1 MNQRIQKT
9 LQKKFE
15 KHRIVF
21 WYDSE
26 QELRKDFEELE
37 LDGVVKLE
45 VANNEFGLKH
55 LMLRENPIQKYL
67 VYKEGNQPPDL
78 SNWLL
83 DVQLAQD
90 EFRTDQAAIWLAEL
104 ELGYEFT
111 SVVREHSA
119 FFNSKKRRESLK
131 RLVSPDDTHGRIR
144 LKMLAVCAASDPR
157 LDSILENLLA
167 EHSLGRT
174 DRVAEIKRANL
185 EDFLWEQANKTYGYS
200 SETPGVHDFVIE
212 LFKSCYAMGTDGEIR
227 LNSEALVFLKRWKD
241 SRQHEVAFED
251 LSAKCAVILNVED
264 DLQHCDYRHIIELD
278 YFELIDRKIL
288 SDLVSQVRNRTL
300 SAGECTQ
307 YIRSR
312 RSGHWFSRFA
322 DLYNAVDLASQFFHA
337 LDGAKIEC
345 ESIKQGLE
353 AYTQNFFKIDQ
364 LYRKF
369 ILNYRRSRQVTL
381 LEELANEVRNHYTNT
396 YLRQL
401 CNHWQ
406 TCVNNLREWSLSGT
420 IPQSQ
425 FFSRIVDRFLSKNNK
440 IYVIISDAL
449 RYEVADELAGVIRQE
464 DRFDADLKY
473 MVSGLPSYTQLGMAS
488 LLPHEKRQINADK
501 SATVNVDGSSSQ
513 GTANRSALLNA
524 AISGGKGLAIQA
536 EEILNKNTESC
547 RELVRD
553 YDVIY
558 VYQNR
563 IDKTGHSRDTEKDV
577 FIAVEEAIEEIAK
590 LVKKLT
596 SANASNILIT
606 ADHGFLYQDEVV
618 EESDFSVA
626 EPEGEVLFTDRRFI
640 LGRNLKEVDGVKK
653 YTPAQLGLEGD
664 IEVLIPNSINRF
676 RKRGSS
682 TRFVHGGSTLQE
694 IVVPVIEVNKKRATT
709 ISIVDVDLIPSS
721 TSVISSGQLA
731 VAFYQTAP
739 VTDKLQARKL
749 RVGLYSSTGE
759 LISDSHELSFDLTS
773 ENPRERELKIRLL
786 LSKRADEFNKQQV
799 TLRLQEPVAG
809 TSHYTDYIA
818 IAYTLRRSFT
828 SEFDF
833 E

>member
-1 MNQRIQKT
+1 MSQRIQKT
-9 LQKKFE
+9 LKKKFE

-21 WYDSE
+21 WYDGE
-26 QELRKDFEELE
+26 QELRKEFEELDLE
-37 LDGVVKLE
+37 DVVKLE
-45 VANNEFGLKH
+45 IANNEFGLKH
-55 LMLRENPIQKYL
+55 RLLREQPSQKFL
-67 VYKEGNQPPDL
+67 VYKQGDQPPDL

-83 DVQLAQD
+83 DVQLAHD
-90 EFRTDQAAIWLAEL
+90 EFRTDQAALWLAEL
-104 ELGYEFT
+104 ELGYEFS
-111 SVVREHSA
+111 SVVRDHSA
-119 FFNSKKRRESLK
+119 FFNNKKRRESLK
-131 RLVSPDDTHGRIR
+131 RIVAPDDTHGRIR
-144 LKMLAVCAASDPR
+144 LKMLAVCASSDPR

-167 EHSLGRT
+167 EHSAGRS
-174 DRVAEIKRANL
+174 DRMAEIKRANL
-185 EDFLWEQANKTYGYS
+185 EDFLWEQANKTYSYRS
-200 SETPGVHDFVIE
+200 DTPGVHDFVIE
-212 LFKSCYAMGTDGEIR
+212 LFKSCYAMGTDGEVR

-241 SRQHEVAFED
+241 SRQHEAPFED
-251 LSAKCAVILNVED
+251 LSNKCAAILGIED
-264 DLQHCDYRHIIELD
+264 ELQHCDYRHIIDLD

-288 SDLVSQVRNRTL
+288 SDLVSQVKNRTL

-322 DLYNAVDLASQFFHA
+322 ELYNAIDLASQFLHT
-337 LDGAKIEC
+337 LDNAKVEC
-345 ESIKQGLE
+345 ESIQQGLE
-353 AYTQNFFKIDQ
+353 AYTQNLFKIDQ

-396 YLRQL
+396 YLVRL

-406 TCVNNLREWSLSGT
+406 ACVNRLPEWSLPGSM
-420 IPQSQ
+420 PQSQ
-425 FFSRIVDRFLSKNNK
+425 FFSRTVDRFLSKNKK

-449 RYEVADELAGVIRQE
+449 RYEVADELAAIIRQE
-464 DRFDADLKY
+464 DRFDAELKS
-473 MVSGLPSYTQLGMAS
+473 MVTGLPSYTQLGMAS
-488 LLPHEKRQINADK
+488 LLPHGKRQINADK
-501 SATVNVDGSSSQ
+501 SATVNVDGGSSQ
-513 GTANRSALLNA
+513 GTANRNALLSA
-524 AISGGKGLAIQA
+524 AIAGGKGLAIQA
-536 EEILNKNTESC
+536 EEILNKTTESC

-558 VYQNR
+558 IYQNR

-577 FIAVEEAIEEIAK
+577 FIAVEEAIDEITK

-596 SANASNILIT
+596 SANANNLLIT

-626 EPEGEVLFTDRRFI
+626 EPEGDILFMDRRFI

-653 YTPAQLGLEGD
+653 YTAAQLGLEGD
-664 IEVLIPNSINRF
+664 MEVLIPNSINRF

-694 IVVPVIEVNKKRATT
+694 IVVPLIEVNKKRTT
-709 ISIVDVDLIPSS
+709 NISIVDVDLIPSS
-721 TSVISSGQLA
+721 TSLISSGQLA
-731 VAFYQTAP
+731 VALYQTAP

-749 RVGLYSSTGE
+749 RVGLYSATGE
-759 LISDSHELSFDLTS
+759 LISDSHDLSFDLTS

-786 LSKRADEFNKQQV
+786 LSKLADEFNKQQV

-809 TSHYTDYIA
+809 TSHYTDYKA